1 MNKSTIESKHLDEAS
16 LNSARFELLMQGTE
30 KAALKEY
37 EENFEEVMRSEI
49 QMLRKTEDQRW
60 REIFDFTG
68 YSEAIET
75 PKKIPQEVKP
85 AKKIP
90 YYHKR
95 RF

>member
-1 MNKSTIESKHLDEAS
+1 MKNEFDRFPDEVFHPTGS
-16 LNSARFELLMQGTE
+16 P
-30 KAALKEY
+30 
-37 EENFEEVMRSEI
+37 EEVD
-49 QMLRKTEDQRW
+49 QLLRKTGDQRW

-68 YSEAIET
+68 YIRANET

-90 YYHKR
+90 YYHHKR